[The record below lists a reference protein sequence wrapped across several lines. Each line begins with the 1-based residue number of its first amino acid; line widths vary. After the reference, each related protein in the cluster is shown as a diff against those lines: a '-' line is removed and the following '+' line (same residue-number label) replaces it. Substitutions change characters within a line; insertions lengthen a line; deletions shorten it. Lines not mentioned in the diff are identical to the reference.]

1 MELFLQATAAVLLA
15 VIMFLVLNR
24 QDKEIAMLL
33 TVAVCTMVIYIA
45 GRYIESVMDFLR
57 QLQQMSGLGSDYLS
71 ILMKV
76 VGIGFLSEIAC
87 LVCTDA
93 GNASLGKTLQIAGIA
108 GSMGEAYG
116 IVEQMAKDSCKLGV
130 PGQLREYLY
139 RTDGSGKWKY

>member
-45 GRYIESVMDFLR
+45 GRYIKSVMDFLR

-93 GNASLGKTLQIAGIA
+93 GNASLGKTLQIAASFVILWLSIPLLQGVMDLIQKIL
-108 GSMGEAYG
+108 GE
-116 IVEQMAKDSCKLGV
+116 I
-130 PGQLREYLY
+130 
-139 RTDGSGKWKY
+139 